1 MRERQIYQLTK
12 DGYENYQKKL
22 QNLKI
27 KMKEV
32 AEKIKVAREFGDLS
46 ENAEYQE
53 AKKEQAEIDKEIR
66 HITSILQKAK
76 IVNESSLD
84 KISIGSKVV
93 IEDSEGKKQTLILV
107 SPQEADISNNKISIQ
122 SPIGRELLG
131 KTVNDT
137 IQIINK
143 RTEAVKSFKILS
155 IGR

>member
-1 MRERQIYQLTK
+1 MRERQVYQLTK

-22 QNLKI
+22 QDLKK

-66 HITSILQKAK
+66 HLTSILQKAK
-76 IVNESSLD
+76 IVSDSSLD
-84 KISIGSKVV
+84 KVSIGTKVV
-93 IEDSEGKKQTLILV
+93 LEDDKGEQQTLILV
-107 SPQEADISNNKISIQ
+107 SPQEADIANNKISIQ

-131 KTVNDT
+131 KRVNDK

-143 RTEAVKSFKILS
+143 RTEAVKSFKVLS

>member
-1 MRERQIYQLTK
+1 MRERQVYQLTK

-22 QNLKI
+22 QDLKK

-66 HITSILQKAK
+66 HLTSILQKAK
-76 IVNESSLD
+76 IVSDSSLD
-84 KISIGSKVV
+84 KVSIGTKVV
-93 IEDSEGKKQTLILV
+93 LEDEKGGQQTLILV
-107 SPQEADISNNKISIQ
+107 SPQEADIASNKISIQ

-131 KTVNDT
+131 KKVNDT

>member
-1 MRERQIYQLTK
+1 MRERQVYQLTK

-22 QNLKI
+22 QDLKK

-66 HITSILQKAK
+66 HLTSILQKAK
-76 IVNESSLD
+76 IVSDSSLD
-84 KISIGSKVV
+84 KVSIGTKVV
-93 IEDSEGKKQTLILV
+93 LEDEKGSQQTLILV
-107 SPQEADISNNKISIQ
+107 SPQEADISSNKISIQ

-131 KTVNDT
+131 KKVNDT
-137 IQIINK
+137 IQIVNK